1 MQNMYKWLGLPSDEW
16 AFFSAEGDRG
26 PITRAVLAFFLD
38 KGLLHK
44 YTTVYHMAED
54 TPQGT
59 ATLGEYVGHWKA
71 ESQQHL
77 GNCLLCACKLDAV
90 LVDAKCK

>member
-16 AFFSAEGDRG
+16 ALLSFEGFRD

-38 KGLLHK
+38 KGLLLEN
-44 YTTVYHMAED
+44 TVVYHMSED
-54 TPQGT
+54 TPQGR
-59 ATLGEYVGHWKA
+59 APLWKYIRHWKA

-77 GNCLLCACKLDAV
+77 GD
-90 LVDAKCK
+90 

>member
-16 AFFSAEGDRG
+16 AFSSFEGFCG
-26 PITRAVLAFFLD
+26 PITRAALAFFLD

-44 YTTVYHMAED
+44 HTTVYHMAED
-54 TPQGT
+54 TPQGR
-59 ATLGEYVGHWKA
+59 APLQEYVRHWKA

-77 GNCLLCACKLDAV
+77 GDWVLRACKLDAA
-90 LVDAKCK
+90 LRYASCT